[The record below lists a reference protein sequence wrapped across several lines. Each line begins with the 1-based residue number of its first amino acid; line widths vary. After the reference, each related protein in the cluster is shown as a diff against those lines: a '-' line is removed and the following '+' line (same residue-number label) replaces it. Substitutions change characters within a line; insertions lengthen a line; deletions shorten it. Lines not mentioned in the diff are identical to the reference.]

1 MKVETLTNWDSKD
14 PSNKLHIL
22 ATPSGLGSISISN
35 YGATITAFNIA
46 GQNIVASYSSPEHYR
61 SDKNPYFGATIGR
74 VANRVAN
81 ARFELGGKTYELDA
95 NEKPH
100 SLHGGPGGFHQ
111 KIWDGPAIETRHGRE
126 VAVFSCKSAH
136 MEEGYPGDL
145 EVKVIYS
152 LEEAQKAGQTVVE
165 LGVEYEAELVGGSN
179 ETIVNLTN
187 HSYWNISG
195 GPTIEGTEVVLNT
208 ASHLATD
215 ESLIPTGKIES
226 HPKIPLTSSGTPE
239 KFTLGP
245 DEPAVDHC
253 FVLITTP
260 PTTISTLSTPLQ
272 TFATLTHP
280 ATHLTLSVATTEPS
294 CQFYT
299 GDGVDFEE
307 AGWRKRAGVCLE
319 AARWVNA
326 GNVEGW
332 RGMVAL
338 KKGERYESKTVYSV
352 HKEQA

>member
-1 MKVETLTNWDSKD
+1 MNVETSTNWDSKD

-22 ATPSGLGSISISN
+22 TTPSGLGSVSISN

-111 KIWDGPAIETRHGRE
+111 KIWDGPAIETRHGTE

-152 LEEAQKAGQTVVE
+152 LKEVQRGGQTVVE
-165 LGVEYEAELVGGSN
+165 LGVEYEAELVGGSD

-195 GPTIEGTEVVLNT
+195 GPTIEGTEVVLST

-215 ESLIPTGKIES
+215 ESLIPTGKIEP
-226 HPKIPLTSSGTPE
+226 HPKIPLAGSGTPE
-239 KFTLGP
+239 KFTLGR

-253 FVLITTP
+253 FVLTATP
-260 PTTISTLSTPLQ
+260 PTTISTLSTPIQ

-294 CQFYT
+294 FQFYT

-307 AGWRKRAGVCLE
+307 AGWGKRAGVCLE

-326 GNVEGW
+326 GNMEGW
-332 RGMVAL
+332 KEMVTL
-338 KKGERYESKTVYSV
+338 RKGERYGGITVYSV
-352 HKEQA
+352 YKE